1 MSPVVTARGLTKRY
15 GAATVVDRIDFDVAK
30 GEIFGLLGP
39 NGAGKTTTILMM
51 LGLTDVSGGEIRV
64 LDHDPVRDPLAVKR
78 RVGYLPDQVG
88 FYDNLTAYDN
98 LSYTASL
105 MGIPARERRPRIM
118 EALDRVRLADVVEN
132 KVRTYSRGMRQRL
145 GLAEIVMKRAEIA
158 ILDEPTSGLDPQ
170 AIIEFLE
177 MIHALKR
184 EGVTVLLSSHLL
196 DQVQRMCDRVALFQR
211 GRIVLMGTVPEL
223 ARQVLGSGFVVDVE
237 ADAATDLDARLGAIG
252 GVTSVSRI
260 AADHYRLV
268 TDRDVRP
275 DIARAVVAANG
286 ALRRLA
292 VDVPSLE
299 AIYARFFQKQAA
311 TEEGTRDA
319 A

>member
-1 MSPVVTARGLTKRY
+1 
-15 GAATVVDRIDFDVAK
+15 
-30 GEIFGLLGP
+30 
-39 NGAGKTTTILMM
+39 
-51 LGLTDVSGGEIRV
+51 
-64 LDHDPVRDPLAVKR
+64 
-78 RVGYLPDQVG
+78 
-88 FYDNLTAYDN
+88 
-98 LSYTASL
+98 
-105 MGIPARERRPRIM
+105 M
-118 EALDRVRLADVVEN
+118 EVLDRVRLADVVE
-132 KVRTYSRGMRQRL
+132 KRVKTFSRGMRQRL

-170 AIIEFLE
+170 AILEFLE
-177 MIHALKR
+177 MIQGLKR

-223 ARQVLGSGFVVDVE
+223 ARQVLGTGFVVDVE
-237 ADAATDLDARLGAIG
+237 ADAAADLDARLGAIA
-252 GVTSVSRI
+252 GVTSVARI

-299 AIYARFFQKQAA
+299 AIYARFFQKQADD
-311 TEEGTRDA
+311 EEA
-319 A
+319 ARNAA

>member
-1 MSPVVTARGLTKRY
+1 
-15 GAATVVDRIDFDVAK
+15 
-30 GEIFGLLGP
+30 
-39 NGAGKTTTILMM
+39 
-51 LGLTDVSGGEIRV
+51 
-64 LDHDPVRDPLAVKR
+64 
-78 RVGYLPDQVG
+78 
-88 FYDNLTAYDN
+88 
-98 LSYTASL
+98 
-105 MGIPARERRPRIM
+105 
-118 EALDRVRLADVVEN
+118 ALDRVRLADVVEN

>member
-1 MSPVVTARGLTKRY
+1 ADRRHQHRQRVRRRGRAVELGAERLEDRVRAEDHRAHRARQGRRGAGADHPDRDLAAGRLHGDAARHLARRGLLDPVPRAGLELEHLGHDGRRHHRRGGAVHGGRRRAVRSPMSPVVTARGLTKRY
-15 GAATVVDRIDFDVAK
+15 GAATVVDGIDFDVAK

-132 KVRTYSRGMRQRL
+132 KVRTYSRGMR
-145 GLAEIVMKRAEIA
+145 
-158 ILDEPTSGLDPQ
+158 
-170 AIIEFLE
+170 
-177 MIHALKR
+177 
-184 EGVTVLLSSHLL
+184 
-196 DQVQRMCDRVALFQR
+196 
-211 GRIVLMGTVPEL
+211 
-223 ARQVLGSGFVVDVE
+223 
-237 ADAATDLDARLGAIG
+237 
-252 GVTSVSRI
+252 
-260 AADHYRLV
+260 
-268 TDRDVRP
+268 
-275 DIARAVVAANG
+275 
-286 ALRRLA
+286 
-292 VDVPSLE
+292 
-299 AIYARFFQKQAA
+299 
-311 TEEGTRDA
+311 
-319 A
+319 